1 MVDTAFDRAERGL
14 GSTDLSVADI
24 VAKTRGNPNEIM
36 KLVMAGQI
44 NLTQGLLAKRLSD
57 SVVAEQQKAA
67 APTTTVLQDS
77 FPQLA
82 PAMGGLQPPAAPMAP
97 AAPQGM
103 GPVAPQMQAP
113 QGMAEGGLAQLDFA
127 APDYAGGGIVAF
139 AEGGELD
146 ADDFI
151 RLVERLETGGRGDYD
166 ERGRPI
172 TSRAGARYAMQV
184 MPATARNPG
193 FGIRPAQADTAEEY
207 NRVGRDYARMLLARY
222 GNPTDALVAY
232 NAGPGR
238 ADRWIAGGRNP
249 NALPGETREYLARA
263 GRASTTSNTAE
274 NAPAASTA
282 APSSA
287 RNYLLGNFEQLTATP
302 NIDVGSFLSQ
312 LPEQSREAL
321 QRYRERVERQEDPE
335 KARERAELGALFQ
348 SIGNVRPG
356 MNPLAALAQGFA
368 TSGASMQAA
377 EERAQARE
385 LEQLR
390 TAADLERMEN
400 QMGRENFQ
408 LAFDMARVQAG
419 LADSATARRVAI
431 LTAAMDDETKRA
443 VEQASLELRR
453 TLGERELSLTQEGQ
467 MLDYILGKARIES
480 GEGSGGNTATD
491 IVANMFRTNPAL
503 SSVFPGG
510 PSLSS
515 ASIQP
520 FGVPPTRP
528 PVRVPSYEEARTG
541 GYEGFEIVR

>member
-139 AEGGELD
+139 AEGDEID

-263 GRASTTSNTAE
+263 GRAPAASNTAE
-274 NAPAASTA
+274 DAPAAATA

-302 NIDVGSFLSQ
+302 NIDVRSFLSQ

-419 LADSATARRVAI
+419 LADSATVRRVQI
-431 LTAAMDDETKRA
+431 LTSVMESDDRREL
-443 VEQASLELRR
+443 EQAALALRE
-453 TLGERELSLTQEGQ
+453 TLGERELDLTERQQ
-467 MLDYILGKARIES
+467 NLDYTEAAYKAENPTASDTSFVDQAIASRLGML
-480 GEGSGGNTATD
+480 GGIVPGAAGLAMQNSASTAP
-491 IVANMFRTNPAL
+491 RTP
-503 SSVFPGG
+503 F
-510 PSLSS
+510 PSLED
-515 ASIQP
+515 AAAGRYTPGAAPEPIIR
-520 FGVPPTRP
+520 GW
-528 PVRVPSYEEARTG
+528 
-541 GYEGFEIVR
+541 

>member
-82 PAMGGLQPPAAPMAP
+82 PAMGGLQSPAAPVAP
-97 AAPQGM
+97 PAPQGM
-103 GPVAPQMQAP
+103 GPVVPQMP
-113 QGMAEGGLAQLDFA
+113 EGGLAQLDFA

-139 AEGGELD
+139 AEGDELD
-146 ADDFI
+146 TPEEWGAYF
-151 RLVERLETGGRGDYD
+151 ERMARESVPGVNV
-166 ERGRPI
+166 
-172 TSRAGARYAMQV
+172 TSRRRTA
-184 MPATARNPG
+184 ARNAQVDGQPDSYHLIG
-193 FGIRPAQADTAEEY
+193 AARDFTPPQGMTMRELHNQLRDTFG
-207 NRVGRDYARMLLARY
+207 
-222 GNPTDALVAY
+222 
-232 NAGPGR
+232 AGYDVIYEGDHVHVEPGR
-238 ADRWIAGGRNP
+238 ALGR
-249 NALPGETREYLARA
+249 AVRA
-263 GRASTTSNTAE
+263 GTPFNPANVANLRTAE
-274 NAPAASTA
+274 SAPTAATA

-335 KARERAELGALFQ
+335 KERERAELGALFQ
-348 SIGNVRPG
+348 AIGGVRPG
-356 MNPLAALAQGFA
+356 MNPLEALAQGFA
-368 TSGASMQAA
+368 GTGASMQAA
-377 EERAQARE
+377 EERARTRE

-419 LADSATARRVAI
+419 LADAATARRVAI
-431 LTAAMDDETKRA
+431 LTAAMDDDTKRA

-453 TLGERELSLTQEGQ
+453 TLGERELGLTERQQ
-467 MLDYILGKARIES
+467 NLDYAEAAYKAENPTASDTSFVDQAIASRLGML
-480 GEGSGGNTATD
+480 GGIVPGAAGLAMQNSASTAP
-491 IVANMFRTNPAL
+491 RTP
-503 SSVFPGG
+503 F
-510 PSLSS
+510 PSLED
-515 ASIQP
+515 AAAGRYTPGAAPEPIIR
-520 FGVPPTRP
+520 GW
-528 PVRVPSYEEARTG
+528 
-541 GYEGFEIVR
+541 